1 MSRPLTLITGASSGI
16 GATYA
21 RHLARRGHDL
31 LLVARNEARL
41 QALASQLKAETGVD
55 VEVLV
60 ADLGDPQ
67 ALRRVEQRIV
77 SDGRLSMLINN
88 AGIVHSPTFTEAD
101 PDELEALLQLNVVAL
116 TRLSAAAARRFA
128 EKGDGT
134 LVNIASVTAL
144 MPESFDPAY
153 LSSKAYVLAFSQAL
167 HQQLSPHG
175 IRVQVVLPGITR
187 TEIWDHASVKLDAL
201 PAEMIMEVDDLVG
214 AALSGL
220 DQGELVTIPSL
231 PDIADWDRLNT
242 QRLALVPHLSRRTPA
257 ARYG

>member
-1 MSRPLTLITGASSGI
+1 MNRPLILITGASSGI

-41 QALASQLKAETGVD
+41 QALATELKAETGVV
-55 VEVLV
+55 VELLV
-60 ADLGDPQ
+60 ADLNDAT
-67 ALRRVEQRIV
+67 ALRRVEQRV
-77 SDGRLSMLINN
+77 REDQRLSMLINN
-88 AGIVHSPTFTEAD
+88 AGMVNAPAFTEAD
-101 PDELEALLQLNVVAL
+101 PDALEALLQLNVVAL

-128 EKGDGT
+128 ARGDGT
-134 LVNIASVTAL
+134 IVNIASVTAL
-144 MPESFDPAY
+144 MPESFDPVY

-167 HQQLSPHG
+167 HQQLSPLG

-187 TEIWDHASVKLDAL
+187 TEIWDHASVQLDAL
-201 PAEMIMEVDDLVG
+201 PAEMIMEVDDLVS

-220 DQGELVTIPSL
+220 AQGELVTIPSL
-231 PDIADWDRLNT
+231 PDAADWERLT
-242 QRLALVPHLSRRTPA
+242 AQRLALVPQLSRRKPA